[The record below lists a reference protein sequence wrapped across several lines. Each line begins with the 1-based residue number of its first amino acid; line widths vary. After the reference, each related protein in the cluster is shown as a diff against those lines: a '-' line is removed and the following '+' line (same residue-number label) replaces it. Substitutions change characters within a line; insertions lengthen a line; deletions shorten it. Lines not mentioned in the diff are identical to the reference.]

1 MFETKMNNLPL
12 AKPLRIHFAVHFL
25 TCSEKISCAIFILPS
40 GMSLLILKK
49 GKKKEPVPQGWSK
62 RRSQFYFGK
71 PSGLQMFIGR
81 FNTIH
86 PFYTEDVLKDEMTF
100 IGVAQVDIGAVQ
112 QELGDE
118 IRKLP

>member
-1 MFETKMNNLPL
+1 MLELKMNNTSL
-12 AKPLRIHFAVHFL
+12 KNPLRIHFAVHFL
-25 TCSEKISCAIFILPS
+25 TCSEKISCAIFISPS
-40 GMSLLILKK
+40 GMSLLTLKK
-49 GKKKEPVPQGWSK
+49 DKKKEPVPQGWSK

-86 PFYTEDVLKDEMTF
+86 PFYTKDVLKDEMSF
-100 IGVAQVDIGAVQ
+100 IGVAQMDIGAVQ
-112 QELGDE
+112 QELSDE